1 MGNNM
6 GNIKSL
12 RKNNS
17 FIYIISCL
25 ILYSL
30 ISCIAFFLKI
40 SNDETQA
47 MYQITGIALVVNFF
61 STLYIRNYLMY
72 VFDIDREDSLKD
84 KIFNCIY
91 SVVATFIL
99 YLIMQLKHVTGDIP
113 IMCSIIYFIFT
124 FASIWIASKINN
136 GSKLFNLLSHKEKKL
151 KYFII
156 PLVFSLIWAI
166 PVIVVALIFLKHLQ
180 EGGTDDSSL
189 AILICPY
196 IYALIINYI
205 FSEVNSIKLSN
216 DIDNLNNSP
225 SGIIYYE
232 SFFNIFFIV
241 VFATMIFVR
250 SIYGNDNVSSSSML
264 LATTFLLVAML
275 FYLIR
280 IFSFDGFVGS
290 DKRNKKN
297 KKITATTIDYGSFLS
312 TTEYTDEE
320 GNKTRVDHWKF

>member
-1 MGNNM
+1 MRN
-6 GNIKSL
+6 KKTL
-12 RKNNS
+12 RKNSS

-30 ISCIAFFLKI
+30 ISCITFFLKI
-40 SNDETQA
+40 STDENQA
-47 MYQITGIALVVNFF
+47 VYPIVGIALAVNFF

-84 KIFNCIY
+84 KLFNCIY

-99 YLIMQLKHVTGDIP
+99 YLILQLKHATGDIP
-113 IMCSIIYFIFT
+113 ILCSIIYFIFT
-124 FASIWIASKINN
+124 FASILIASKINN
-136 GSKLFNLLSHKEKKL
+136 SSKLFNLLSHKEKKL
-151 KYFII
+151 KYFLI
-156 PLVFSLIWAI
+156 PLAFSLIWAI
-166 PVIVVALIFLKHLQ
+166 PVIVVALVFSKNLQ
-180 EGGTDDSSL
+180 EGGTNDSTL

-205 FSEVNSIKLSN
+205 FSEVNAIKLSN

-232 SFFNIFFIV
+232 LFFNIFFIV
-241 VFATMIFVR
+241 VFVTMAFVR
-250 SIYGNDNVSSSSML
+250 SIWGNNDVSSPSIL

-275 FYLIR
+275 FFIIR